1 MILVDAVLKYALA
14 GTTVAGLAWGAY
26 ETWMVVPDI
35 EAERDK
41 AQATLSEYTRDHNRM
56 VLENKLANEKR
67 GRENAEFEAQT
78 SAVIAALLQKGMKD
92 EAALRAAAVRVADAR
107 VQLNDAQTR
116 YLAAVAN
123 AAAADPATA
132 CQRYAASARLL
143 GQLHSESD
151 GVAGE
156 AAEAADAAAA
166 QVIRL
171 QSYITSVCVKPL
183 PGSAPSQP

>member
-1 MILVDAVLKYALA
+1 MIVVDTILKYALA

-26 ETWMVVPDI
+26 ETWLVVPDI

-41 AQATLSEYTRDHNRM
+41 AQNTLSDYTRDHNRM

-78 SAVIAALLQKGMKD
+78 SAVIAGLLQKGMKD
-92 EAALRAAAVRVADAR
+92 EAALRAASARVADAR
-107 VQLNDAQTR
+107 LQLDDAKTR

-123 AAAADPATA
+123 AATADPATA
-132 CQRYAASARLL
+132 CQRHAAAARLL

-156 AAEAADAAAA
+156 AAQAADAAAG

-171 QSYITSVCVKPL
+171 QAYITSVCLKPL
-183 PGSAPSQP
+183 PGTAPSQP